1 MPRRV
6 LYSVWR
12 NSDDQLII
20 LDGTT
25 EECCKALGVKPET
38 FYRYAC
44 VSCDDTPYSIRK
56 IYQDELGREAEE

>member
-25 EECCKALGVKPET
+25 EECCKVLGVEPKT

-44 VSCDDTPYSIRK
+44 VSSDETPYSIRK
-56 IYQDELGREAEE
+56 VYKDELEREAEE

>member
-25 EECCKALGVKPET
+25 EECCKALGVKQET

-44 VSCDDTPYSIRK
+44 VSSDETPYSIRK
-56 IYQDELGREAEE
+56 VYKDELEREAEE